1 MNKIRTFQVILLL
14 TLIIIIINA
23 CAFIAAGSNL
33 MAERYQFEI
42 SKDSLTQRIKL
53 FNASQNS
60 KSQDSIF
67 KIDKDSLYFYEG
79 YIDDDKNGESYFVLI
94 PNSLNQIQ
102 NYCLYLL
109 KIVMVE

>member
-23 CAFIAAGSNL
+23 CDFIAAGSSNL

-67 KIDKDSLYFYEG
+67 KIDKDSLYF
-79 YIDDDKNGESYFVLI
+79 
-94 PNSLNQIQ
+94 
-102 NYCLYLL
+102 
-109 KIVMVE
+109 